1 MGNTCCPSKEDTS
14 CYRELVENNIGL
26 VGHVVNS
33 FAPRNKQEDEEFYSQ
48 GCLGLVKA
56 ARTFNP
62 ESGVQFA
69 SYAVICIKNEIRL
82 FLRTRR
88 RYEKRFC
95 YLENELPG
103 QQDEKSEDRFS
114 YLDCIADDY
123 NLEEEVERQC
133 EIQYLRKMLE
143 KLPKLEQTILKK
155 KFGFFGEPKTEIEI
169 SRDLGISQGWVS
181 RLKSKAIKNLRE
193 EFCKIEL
200 I

>member
-1 MGNTCCPSKEDTS
+1 MGNSCPGKKEMS

-56 ARTFNP
+56 ARTFKP
-62 ESGVQFA
+62 ENGVQFA

-95 YLENELPG
+95 LLENEMPG
-103 QQDEKSEDRFS
+103 QQDERKEDRFS
-114 YLDCIADDY
+114 YIDCIADDY
-123 NLEEEVERQC
+123 DIEEEIERQY
-133 EIQYLRKMLE
+133 EIQYLRRMLE
-143 KLPKLEQTILKK
+143 RLPKLEQAILKR
-155 KFGFFGEPKTEIEI
+155 KFGFLGEPQTEIEI
-169 SRDLGISQGWVS
+169 SKDLGISQGWVS
-181 RLKSKAIKNLRE
+181 RLKARAIKNLRE
-193 EFCKIEL
+193 EFTKTEL

>member
-143 KLPKLEQTILKK
+143 KLSKLEQTILKK
-155 KFGFFGEPKTEIEI
+155 KFGFFGEPQTEIEI

>member
-1 MGNTCCPSKEDTS
+1 MGNTCCPSKDDTS

-26 VGHVVNS
+26 VGYVVNS
-33 FAPRNKQEDEEFYSQ
+33 FSPRNKQEDEEFYSQ

-56 ARTFNP
+56 ARTFKP

-82 FLRTRR
+82 FLRTRK

-103 QQDEKSEDRFS
+103 QQDEKSEERFS
-114 YLDCIADDY
+114 YMDCIADDY
-123 NLEEEVERQC
+123 SLEEEVERQC
-133 EIQYLRKMLE
+133 EIQYLRRMLE
-143 KLPKLEQTILKK
+143 KLPKLEQAILKR
-155 KFGFFGEPKTEIEI
+155 KFGFLGEPQTEIEI
-169 SRDLGISQGWVS
+169 SKDLGISQGWVS
-181 RLKSKAIKNLRE
+181 RLKTRAIKNLRE
-193 EFCKIEL
+193 EFYKIEL

>member
-1 MGNTCCPSKEDTS
+1 MGNTCCPNKEDTS

-56 ARTFNP
+56 ARTFKP

-103 QQDEKSEDRFS
+103 QQDEKSEDRLS
-114 YLDCIADDY
+114 YMDCIADDY
-123 NLEEEVERQC
+123 SLEEEVERQY
-133 EIQYLRKMLE
+133 EIQYLRRMLE
-143 KLPKLEQTILKK
+143 KLPKLEQTILKR
-155 KFGFFGEPKTEIEI
+155 KFGFLGEPQTEIEI

-193 EFCKIEL
+193 EFYKIEL

>member
-1 MGNTCCPSKEDTS
+1 MGNTCCPNKEDTS

-56 ARTFNP
+56 ARTFKP

-114 YLDCIADDY
+114 YMDCIADDY
-123 NLEEEVERQC
+123 SLEEEVERQY
-133 EIQYLRKMLE
+133 EIQYLRRMLE
-143 KLPKLEQTILKK
+143 KLPKLEQTILKR
-155 KFGFFGEPKTEIEI
+155 KFGFLGEPQTEIEI

-193 EFCKIEL
+193 EFYKIEL

>member
-1 MGNTCCPSKEDTS
+1 MGNSCPGKEEMS

-56 ARTFNP
+56 ARTFKP

-95 YLENELPG
+95 LLENEMPG
-103 QQDEKSEDRFS
+103 QQDERKEDRFS
-114 YLDCIADDY
+114 YSDCIADDY
-123 NLEEEVERQC
+123 NIEEEIERQY
-133 EIQYLRKMLE
+133 EIQYLRRMLE
-143 KLPKLEQTILKK
+143 RLPKLEQAILKR
-155 KFGFFGEPKTEIEI
+155 KFGFLGEPQTEIEI

-181 RLKSKAIKNLRE
+181 RLKTRAIKNLRE
-193 EFCKIEL
+193 EFTKTEL

>member
-1 MGNTCCPSKEDTS
+1 MENSCPSKRVASD
-14 CYRELVENNIGL
+14 YRELVEKNIGL

-33 FAPRNKQEDEEFYSQ
+33 FSPRNKQEDEEFYSQ

-62 ESGVQFA
+62 ENGVQFA

-95 YLENELPG
+95 LLENDIPG
-103 QQDEKSEDRFS
+103 QQDERKEDRFS
-114 YLDCIADDY
+114 YIDCVADDCDVEEEIERQFEIQCLRMI
-123 NLEEEVERQC
+123 LEELPELERA
-133 EIQYLRKMLE
+133 IV
-143 KLPKLEQTILKK
+143 KK
-155 KFGFFGEPKTEIEI
+155 KFGFIGDPQTEIEI

-181 RLKSKAIKNLRE
+181 RLKTRAINNIRE
-193 EFCKIEL
+193 EFEKTEL
-200 I
+200 M